1 MVLLGYLGALL
12 VSLGSLWGSSWA
24 LWGSLWVVMWQNV
37 VILCIFVTF
46 LQCFC
51 GACLV
56 FVVVS
61 VFFLRT
67 SFSLRNVVE
76 AAPQAQPKTT

>member
-1 MVLLGYLGALL
+1 MGHFGGLLGLSGGAFG
-12 VSLGSLWGSSWA
+12 V
-24 LWGSLWVVMWQNV
+24 LWVVMWQNV